1 MSKPDRS
8 LNSNRRGEAAP
19 ACPFRAN
26 NGSAISALL
35 SHSERLVACEPV
47 PHLER
52 TSSSPVAYQWRNAV
66 EERMAAP
73 PRLDTYVRIVLK
85 LFNQQSHLNR

>member
-1 MSKPDRS
+1 MNGHRQTRLVGPV
-8 LNSNRRGEAAP
+8 G
-19 ACPFRAN
+19 AN
-26 NGSAISALL
+26 NGSAISVWL

-52 TSSSPVAYQWRNAV
+52 TSSPPVENAV

-73 PRLDTYVRIVLK
+73 LRLDTYMRIVLK
-85 LFNQQSHLNR
+85 LFNQQSHLSR